1 MVPIHF
7 TTGTGTP
14 VWTQCGNFS
23 ELWGAVGTSA
33 EAFFLKLYW
42 QGNTNTVPVVGVTVP
57 NITILFP
64 SSPTSVPEFTPAKPL
79 QGLGPMFYT
88 VTKNAPDTDAT
99 ALSTGGDVIT
109 LFVE

>member
-1 MVPIHF
+1 MVTIHF

-23 ELWGAVGTSA
+23 EFWGAVGTSA

-42 QGNTNTVPVVGVTVP
+42 QGNTNTVPAVGVTVP

-64 SSPTSVPEFTPAKPL
+64 ASPSAVPQCLLEKGL
-79 QGLGPMFYT
+79 QGLGPMYYT
-88 VTKNAPDTDAT
+88 VTKLAPDTDAT

-109 LFVE
+109 LLVE